1 MVFEEA
7 KEEHNLNE
15 LVCPG
20 SPAGSSNASFV
31 IAENVASAEEVFKNL
46 TKLIKELNATEH

>member
-20 SPAGSSNASFV
+20 SPGGSSNASFV